1 MWVISSQEDIER
13 VENERSLVGV
23 YVDRNYSQEK
33 IDWLLEAK
41 NGFDIHAKDAWHLL
55 LPIKDQARSGYQF
68 EENVF
73 KENYGYE
80 LAGAIIDRLE
90 IKFSDLPC
98 IVFRASGQEFFFLKL
113 GGKSKDEFYEEIG
126 RVADLAK
133 ECQSESKAEG
143 QAYRDYVNMHVCNH
157 LRRRKL
163 LSATKSALPALS
175 TLLGGVV
182 DITEL
187 V

>member
-1 MWVISSQEDIER
+1 MWVISSQEDIESI
-13 VENERSLVGV
+13 ENERSLIGV

-41 NGFDIHAKDAWHLL
+41 DGFDGHAENAWHLL
-55 LPIKDQARSGYQF
+55 LPIKEQARSGYQF
-68 EENVF
+68 EANVF

-90 IKFSDLPC
+90 INFPDLPC
-98 IVFRASGQEFFFLKL
+98 IVFRASGQEYFFLKL
-113 GGKSKDEFYEEIG
+113 GGKSKDQFLEEIG

-133 ECQSESKAEG
+133 ECQRESKAEG
-143 QAYRDYVNMHVCNH
+143 QAYRDYVNMQVCNH

-163 LSATKSALPALS
+163 LSGTKSALPALGA
-175 TLLGGVV
+175 LLGGVV
-182 DITEL
+182 DLTEL